1 IHPLPEEPTMS
12 PFTVDVYQNEYL
24 PLGGAEVNAIVTVT
38 SDAAG
43 DPAGQP
49 AAAEIVIV
57 DTSGSM
63 GAPSRKIKAAR
74 EATSVAI
81 DCIRDGV
88 LFAVI
93 AGTDTARVVY
103 PLGTR
108 LVAASEQTRTAAK
121 QAVGHLSAGGGTAM
135 GAWLR
140 LAGEVFATAPERMCH
155 AILLTD
161 GE

>member
-1 IHPLPEEPTMS
+1 MS
-12 PFTVDVYQNEYL
+12 TFSVEAYQNEFL
-24 PLGGAEVNAIVTVT
+24 PLGGGEVNAVVTVT
-38 SDAAG
+38 SDGAG
-43 DPAGQP
+43 GAIGRPD
-49 AAAEIVIV
+49 AAEIVIV

-63 GAPSRKIKAAR
+63 GAPGRKINAAR

-135 GAWLR
+135 GSWLR
-140 LAGEVFATAPERMCH
+140 LAGELFATAPERMSH
-155 AILLTD
+155 AISEL
-161 GE
+161 GNPS